1 MSNTPLR
8 AEDVKAHNLN
18 IILSQFFS
26 VPRKTVSQSE
36 LVEKTG
42 LKATSVFRIFTL
54 LEEDGWIR
62 PVNDNIA
69 RKKNGKGRRPNLL
82 EICPSKAYTI
92 GLDFLSSSMSL
103 GVFDLTGERVHSINI
118 EFPPEI
124 DIEAVHDLIVA
135 QIKIAIKILNL
146 DNKKIIGIGIGA
158 PGKVN
163 VKEGKVIFY
172 SRIPGLKNFPLK
184 DKLEKEIDIPVLVH
198 NNCSTSSYYLYKYHY
213 HNTGSLFT
221 FLLRT
226 GINGSL
232 VDNDELLLDCNNETI
247 EVGHLPISIDGPA
260 CTCGGK
266 GCLQALIKNLD
277 YTAYSNE
284 DILFKNLSILLE
296 TGDQKAEETIAKA
309 ARLIFQAM
317 KIIDRIF
324 CPSAYVLLCATS
336 AIGEKLK
343 YEIRS
348 LYAKNPDLFSTNPP
362 SIFHDVYD
370 RYYRQKG
377 ASELVLD
384 EYFSR

>member
-69 RKKNGKGRRPNLL
+69 RKKNGKGRRPNLF

-277 YTAYSNE
+277 YTANSNE
-284 DILFKNLSILLE
+284 DILFKNLSLLLE

-362 SIFHDVYD
+362 GIFHDVYD
-370 RYYRQKG
+370 SYYSQKG